1 MSLGTIKR
9 IKIGFI
15 IIVSL
20 WMSSLVSKE
29 FFYTNSAVAKYA
41 SVGDYLAYRTPLIE
55 STVSALVARILQ
67 PKPTDAPAIA
77 ENPIYT
83 SPSVNSTTNL
93 NIALAVT
100 LKKRGGPSMTAVE
113 LDTIRQL
120 DTNYRITEVTT
131 PRGLVEV
138 VSPLQSQV
146 PTADLQVLGKINDL
160 LEERGM

>member
-9 IKIGFI
+9 IKTICAIF
-15 IIVSL
+15 VAL
-20 WMSSLVSKE
+20 WLSSVASTE
-29 FFYTNSAVAKYA
+29 FFYTNSAIAKYA
-41 SVGDYLAYRTPLIE
+41 SIRDYLAFRTPLIQSSVE
-55 STVSALVARILQ
+55 RLISQITMR
-67 PKPTDAPAIA
+67 KPIDTPPTYTAPTYSYTGQNTGKNIDIA
-77 ENPIYT
+77 Q
-83 SPSVNSTTNL
+83 
-93 NIALAVT
+93 AVT

>member
-29 FFYTNSAVAKYA
+29 FFYTNSAIAKYA

-67 PKPTDAPAIA
+67 PKPADAPAL
-77 ENPIYT
+77 
-83 SPSVNSTTNL
+83 TTNPSYTYPSTGATSL
-93 NIALAVT
+93 NIPHAVT